1 MGAVSA
7 LPALHEGLGHCC
19 FSDAENHGKHQLA
32 QVTGTP
38 SLALKSSTGPRA
50 SGVPDPG
57 LCREGSGV
65 GSAGSRGALV
75 AARGRRDAGGQKGKH
90 PPAYKSTSERVNG
103 VSSCT
108 GRGRYSE
115 QGSSGSSRPQSV
127 QAAGTRAR
135 LGGKP
140 WQSGG
145 GCCPFRSSLLSV
157 SRLTEFI
164 NLIILKQNFPKIN
177 QSINQ
182 SGQPPGSHCFPSVME
197 QTETYTPQCDPS
209 VSLEGGVSLQG
220 TVRTAAPPASSCAR
234 PSCTPGT

>member
-75 AARGRRDAGGQKGKH
+75 AGRGRRDAGGQKGKH

-103 VSSCT
+103 VSSCL
-108 GRGRYSE
+108 
-115 QGSSGSSRPQSV
+115 QAGSSGSSRPQSV

-234 PSCTPGT
+234 PSCTPRT